1 MTVIDMN
8 IFEDEM
14 RVLSEFG
21 FNEAYMIDSI
31 VLSEEDEAARNA
43 SAWCCSDDFGEE
55 TYDALESLMNEGYI
69 YHADDDYW
77 HLTTSGLQA
86 YRTWCSWCS

>member
-8 IFEDEM
+8 ITEDER

-31 VLSEEDEAARNA
+31 VLSEED
-43 SAWCCSDDFGEE
+43 
-55 TYDALESLMNEGYI
+55 
-69 YHADDDYW
+69 
-77 HLTTSGLQA
+77 
-86 YRTWCSWCS
+86 